1 MALKPNFFQAVAALT
16 LAYQAW
22 KYIKKQ
28 KSLLEKWDYDI
39 LALRLL
45 GVTKDYLDLQ
55 LEIELKNP
63 SAVSLTVS
71 EFEMDVY
78 IDGIKIGNTAKKGQ
92 YTIPKYGSNV
102 LTFQV
107 RAYFK
112 ALGPSLAML
121 ISKIGKIDEVRVRL
135 KGKMY
140 IETVPGVFAPVPF
153 DVTDNAL
160 NLYKYFNE

>member
-45 GVTKDYLDLQ
+45 GVTKDFLDLQ

-78 IDGIKIGNTAKKGQ
+78 LDGIKVGNTAKKGQ
-92 YTIPKYGSNV
+92 YMIPKYGSNI

-107 RAYFK
+107 RAFYK
-112 ALGPSLAML
+112 ALGPSLAIL

-135 KGKMY
+135 KGRMY
-140 IETVPGVFAPVPF
+140 LETVPGVFVPVPF
-153 DVTDNAL
+153 DVTDSAL

>member
-1 MALKPNFFQAVAALT
+1 MALKPNFFQAVAAFT

-22 KYIKKQ
+22 KYIKRQ

-39 LALRLL
+39 LAVRLL

-55 LEIELKNP
+55 IEIEVKNP

-78 IDGIKIGNTAKKGQ
+78 IDGIKVGKTAKKGQ
-92 YTIPKYGSNV
+92 YSIPKYGSNV

-107 RAYFK
+107 RALYK
-112 ALGPSLAML
+112 ALGPSLAVL

-135 KGKMY
+135 AGRMY
-140 IETVPGVFAPVPF
+140 VETVPGVFAPVPF
-153 DVTDNAL
+153 DITDNAL
-160 NLYKYFNE
+160 NLYKYFND